1 MSRQLRKVLLELRD
15 QRLLQAYEQ
24 GRTSV
29 VEDLVFPGN
38 REGEPL
44 RARLLQEACT
54 RILADAGMRKFRFHD
69 LRHTFGSLLIEEGAP
84 LPYVRDQM
92 GHSSIQITADKY
104 VHLVAQ
110 RNVRFIDRLDT
121 ATSPQPSATQA
132 QPSTKSPVQDASV
145 SSPQVIDRKGWCERG
160 DSNPHPLRDQILS
173 LARLPVPPLSRLKL
187 TPLLYNY
194 LSGGRC
200 SSNSLV
206 QSAKAVGSPPGQ
218 TIRRSC
224 DSDCSPRTWR
234 KHPGRP
240 TNIVASSPQFA
251 LSSYKTRRRFGS
263 IKNT

>member
-15 QRLLQAYEQ
+15 QRLLQAYQQ
-24 GRTSV
+24 GRTSIAD
-29 VEDLVFPGN
+29 DLVSPRN

-110 RNVRFIDRLDT
+110 CNVRFIDRLDKP
-121 ATSPQPSATQA
+121 TSPQPSATQT
-132 QPSTKSPVQDASV
+132 QPDKNSPVQHAAISQR
-145 SSPQVIDRKGWCERG
+145 QVLDNKGWCERG

-173 LARLPVPPLSRLKL
+173 LARLPVPPLSQ
-187 TPLLYNY
+187 
-194 LSGGRC
+194 
-200 SSNSLV
+200 SS
-206 QSAKAVGSPPGQ
+206 
-218 TIRRSC
+218 
-224 DSDCSPRTWR
+224 
-234 KHPGRP
+234 
-240 TNIVASSPQFA
+240 
-251 LSSYKTRRRFGS
+251 
-263 IKNT
+263 